1 MEHLLKFTHT
11 ITRSDGIKLGKID
24 LTLIYSLIIQHN
36 WCQNS
41 ENGLPLLMGGTVVG
55 LSAGDTVVSWS
66 TVAGPLS
73 TSSTSSCLASVSR
86 TCSTSTDDSGN
97 NLLST
102 LRDDIYTVHITR
114 YWLICASVDRAAL
127 LDDRSLTDRATIDWW
142 LHWRL
147 S

>member
-1 MEHLLKFTHT
+1 MERLLKFTHT

-24 LTLIYSLIIQHN
+24 LTLIYSPIMQHN
-36 WCQNS
+36 CQNS
-41 ENGLPLLMGGTVVG
+41 ENGLSLLIGGTVVG

-86 TCSTSTDDSGN
+86 TCSPSTDDSGN

-102 LRDDIYTVHITR
+102 LGDDIYTVHITR
-114 YWLICASVDRAAL
+114 YRLICAIVDRAAL
-127 LDDRSLTDRATIDWW
+127 LDDRSLTDHATID
-142 LHWRL
+142 
-147 S
+147 